1 MKLNINAIPTLN
13 LDAANGGTKPTAVST
28 ATDDCLL
35 VDQEDVHVQEKLQM
49 KLEIDE
55 LQGENKRLSEEVQ
68 QLRTTTK
75 TFDKMLT
82 TSQLNKLSSDG
93 DRATWNTEDSAYKAC
108 LQTVGLRALQLYK
121 TTAGTLDFVLN
132 LLSYSVGLEDEPKI
146 CVLSFDKMRV
156 DSEHKPK
163 SRKGTVPP
171 PENYVQVAM
180 VQGLKTPWKQPIYFD
195 YNISMTAEILNELI
209 RKIYTAGYTV
219 VAVVCDV
226 GPTNYKLW
234 SALRISPEKSW
245 FPHPVDADLNVF
257 VFADVPHL
265 LSDLRFHFLNCGF
278 MWGEKLIG
286 ARAIKETLK
295 HFSHSNNPSF
305 WKVQREDLTLSGPE
319 RRNAELAKKLL
330 CHTTAVAIKRCLCLK
345 LHVSNGAE
353 TAEFVEMVD
362 SWFQL
367 FNSKVPTSSCVL
379 CSVLQQ
385 MSAWMT
391 TRIKPGTKAERW
403 PFQEGILI
411 SNSSLDV
418 LRVYLADK
426 YGMEDVVTSRLSQ
439 DHLEDFFCAMRADSI
454 GDHPTPKEF
463 ESRLRKYILDNTSI
477 RILRPCLP
485 ELRVVPAHLHN
496 VKSETLGIKQETVKT
511 MYI

>member
-1 MKLNINAIPTLN
+1 MNAIPTLN
-13 LDAANGGTKPTAVST
+13 LDGIVNAK
-28 ATDDCLL
+28 
-35 VDQEDVHVQEKLQM
+35 DQENVHVLEKLQM

-55 LQGENKRLSEEVQ
+55 LQGENKRLSQEVQ
-68 QLRTTTK
+68 QLRIMTK

-82 TSQLNKLSSDG
+82 TSQLKQLSSDG
-93 DRATWNTEDSAYKAC
+93 DRACWNTEDSAYAAC
-108 LQTVGLRALQLYK
+108 LHTVGLRTLQLYK
-121 TTAGTLDFVLN
+121 GFPLPDEHNSQTAQTTAGTLDFVLN
-132 LLSYSVGLEDEPKI
+132 LLSYSVGLDDEATI

-163 SRKGTVPP
+163 SRKGTVPA

-180 VQGLKTPWKQPIYFD
+180 VQGLKQPWKQPIYFD
-195 YNISMTAEILNELI
+195 YNTSMTAEILNELI

-295 HFSHSNNPSF
+295 HFSQSDHSSI
-305 WKVQREDLTLSGPE
+305 WKLRREDLTIGGPE
-319 RRNAELAKKLL
+319 RRKVELAKKLL
-330 CHTTAVAIKRCLCLK
+330 CHTTVFAIKRCLCLK

-353 TAEFVEMVD
+353 TAEFVEMVY

-367 FNSKVPTSSCVL
+367 FNSKVSTSTCVL

-391 TRIKPGTKAERW
+391 TRIKPGPKAERW

-418 LRVYLADK
+418 FRVYLAEK
-426 YGMEDVVTSRLSQ
+426 YDMEDVVTSRLSQ
-439 DHLEDFFCAMRADSI
+439 DHLEDFFCAMRAGSI

-463 ESRLRKYILDNTSI
+463 ESRLRKYILDNTSV
-477 RILRPCLP
+477 RILRTLP
-485 ELRVVPAHLHN
+485 
-496 VKSETLGIKQETVKT
+496 TGITGGT
-511 MYI
+511 CTPPNS